1 MNNIEKKMVE
11 VLLELKEK
19 FGVFEVKAEFE
30 AEGSR
35 LDELMRLKDVTSKAG
50 LPIILKVG
58 GVEAVTDVYSGLT
71 LGVSGIIAPMA
82 ETKYAASKFTDLIDH
97 YIADDNAEN
106 IDFSLNIET
115 IVAYQNF
122 DDILSLKNI
131 GNISGITVGRVDM
144 IGSMG
149 LDRGEINTS
158 KKVEDICRDILIKSK
173 RKYLKTAL
181 GGGVSIESSSFIS
194 SLNDDGLLDK
204 FETRKV
210 VFPSESIRF
219 GQEAILKAVEFELL
233 WLEGKQRFY
242 SLIKNEDLS
251 RIEMLRGRLNG

>member
-1 MNNIEKKMVE
+1 
-11 VLLELKEK
+11 
-19 FGVFEVKAEFE
+19 
-30 AEGSR
+30 
-35 LDELMRLKDVTSKAG
+35 
-50 LPIILKVG
+50 
-58 GVEAVTDVYSGLT
+58 
-71 LGVSGIIAPMA
+71 
-82 ETKYAASKFTDLIDH
+82 
-97 YIADDNAEN
+97 
-106 IDFSLNIET
+106 
-115 IVAYQNF
+115 
-122 DDILSLKNI
+122 
-131 GNISGITVGRVDM
+131 M

-173 RKYLKTAL
+173 RKSLKTAL

>member
-1 MNNIEKKMVE
+1 
-11 VLLELKEK
+11 
-19 FGVFEVKAEFE
+19 
-30 AEGSR
+30 
-35 LDELMRLKDVTSKAG
+35 
-50 LPIILKVG
+50 
-58 GVEAVTDVYSGLT
+58 
-71 LGVSGIIAPMA
+71 
-82 ETKYAASKFTDLIDH
+82 
-97 YIADDNAEN
+97 
-106 IDFSLNIET
+106 
-115 IVAYQNF
+115 VAYQNF

-173 RKYLKTAL
+173 RKSLKTAL